1 MNRLHL
7 AALLV
12 ILSNLTMAE
21 NSTSLYN
28 TSLADHQTATSLSHG
43 PFFCD
48 EAMLTTALDIGET
61 TTIADIKVE
70 QVWMWA
76 TLAWPW
82 WTILQLVSAIVGL
95 IGNFLVIVVT
105 FQRRS
110 TSRSTDILV
119 GNLAIADFLTSLL
132 LIPRPQATRV
142 PDTSLGNFYCKL
154 IWSAFFRWTAV
165 SASIYTLMTIS
176 FDRFFAVVYPL
187 RFNRIINRRL
197 VSYIVICVWFLAM
210 LIPLSGFFM
219 FRVDL
224 VSQRCVLKFPTPE
237 GQVVFGCFV
246 FATRLAIPALTM
258 LITQILIAREL
269 QKQSLRFKS
278 NKGVSRSNASFH
290 IVARDRVL
298 KLMAIVIVIY
308 IVTWGPNQTVFFGLN
323 VGLVSS
329 SYFLS
334 PFYRILNVLAF
345 YNSCANPI
353 IYAARFPQFRLA
365 VMGLFVRNTQGR
377 SSIFEQD
384 TGSKDPKPGRAHT
397 GTSSNTKL
405 SNITQSTSESGDI
418 A

>member
-1 MNRLHL
+1 MGKPTMKTVIIVATL
-7 AALLV
+7 ATVAK
-12 ILSNLTMAE
+12 LSMAE
-21 NSTSLYN
+21 NVTSFY
-28 TSLADHQTATSLSHG
+28 HQTVTLHPG
-43 PFFCD
+43 NPFFCD
-48 EAMLTTALDIGET
+48 DAMLTTVSDFGET
-61 TTIADIKVE
+61 STIATTETE
-70 QVWMWA
+70 QVWVWS

-95 IGNFLVIVVT
+95 VGNLLVIIVT

-132 LIPRPQATRV
+132 LIPRPQAARV
-142 PDTSLGNFYCKL
+142 PNTSIGNFYCKL
-154 IWSAFFRWTAV
+154 VWSAFFRWTAV

-187 RFNRIINRRL
+187 RFNRIVNRRL
-197 VSYIVICVWFLAM
+197 VSYIVVCVWLLAV
-210 LIPLSGFFM
+210 LIPISGFIM
-219 FRVDL
+219 FRVDV
-224 VSQRCVLKFPTPE
+224 VSQRCVLKFPTVE

-258 LITQILIAREL
+258 LITQVLIAREL

-278 NKGVSRSNASFH
+278 NKGNSQSNASFH
-290 IVARDRVL
+290 IVARNRVL

-308 IVTWGPNQTVFFGLN
+308 IITWGPNQTAFFGLN

-329 SYFLS
+329 TYFFS

-353 IYAARFPQFRLA
+353 IYAARFPQFRVA
-365 VMGLFVRNTQGR
+365 VKGLFVRDAQGR

-384 TGSKDPKPGRAHT
+384 TGNKPKTGAANN
-397 GTSSNTKL
+397 GTSSNTL
-405 SNITQSTSESGDI
+405 SSNNTLSTSES
-418 A
+418 AENKA